1 MTTRYCW
8 RCAAPLP
15 APPPA
20 RCASCG
26 EIHYANPKPCGNA
39 VAIDSGRVLMLLR
52 ARDPD
57 AGTWTIPGGF
67 CEADEHPMRAAEREL
82 HEETGLRGAATAY
95 LGTWMDCYGVQ
106 ADGAVIHTA
115 VSGYLVTLDDP
126 GGVPVPQRGEA
137 LEVGWFALDELPAPL
152 AFPAHIPPML
162 AAAAALARGDV
173 PRQPLLDRT
182 W

>member
-1 MTTRYCW
+1 MTRYCW

-15 APPPA
+15 AVPPVT
-20 RCASCG
+20 CVTCG
-26 EIHYANPKPCGNA
+26 EVHYANPKPCGNA

-82 HEETGLRGAATAY
+82 SEETGLRGRASAY
-95 LGTWMDCYGVQ
+95 LGTWMDRYGEQ
-106 ADGAVIHTA
+106 ADGLMIHTA
-115 VSGYLVTLDDP
+115 VSGYLVELDDP
-126 GGVPVPQRGEA
+126 RATPVPEPGEA
-137 LEVGWFALDELPAPL
+137 LEVGWFALDDLPSPL

-162 AAAAALARGDV
+162 AVGIAVARGGV
-173 PRQPLLDRT
+173 RQPLYDRE